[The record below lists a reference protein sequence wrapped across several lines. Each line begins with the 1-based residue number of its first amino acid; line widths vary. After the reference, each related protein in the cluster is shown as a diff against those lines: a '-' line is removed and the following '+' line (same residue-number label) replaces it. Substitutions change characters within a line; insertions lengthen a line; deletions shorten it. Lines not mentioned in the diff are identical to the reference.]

1 MLTSIQEWISRYEH
15 YENTA
20 RRQKPLVEYITFF
33 INTPF
38 FQTLILLTILVNAI
52 TVGDEA
58 RVVSTQIDFNTPN
71 IYHLLNL
78 TYLAIYTLEFS
89 LKCYINPIGYWRT
102 SKNIFDFIILIL
114 SLSQW
119 IIALSELHSDL
130 IWVRVL
136 NALRVL
142 RIVSVVAYSPS
153 LKVVVTA
160 LLRTLQYHVL
170 DILVLLLL
178 VMFVAGVFG
187 NTVFGQDGG
196 NAAFED
202 WGTLGDAFMTLFVV
216 VCGDGWLPYQQRL
229 ENDGYPYSELFVST
243 FFFVGN
249 VIIANLFIGV
259 ICQNIRDATEDEA
272 VERTRKRR
280 AAKAIKKELFL
291 RKQKQDMSH
300 LTHIENK
307 KFQDVIQE
315 LAGTLRH
322 DDYVPMNAII
332 FNLQWLETFVVTLT
346 HKENTMY
353 RCQQLQFAMAETLA
367 EYMDRRLKSRMKNDR

>member
-1 MLTSIQEWISRYEH
+1 MLTSIQEWIHRYEH
-15 YENTA
+15 YENTE
-20 RRQKPLVEYITFF
+20 RRQKPLVEYITFL
-33 INTPF
+33 INTRF

-78 TYLAIYTLEFS
+78 TYLTIYTLEFS
-89 LKCYINPIGYWRT
+89 LKCYINPSDIGEPLKT
-102 SKNIFDFIILIL
+102 SLISSSSSYPYLNGSLL
-114 SLSQW
+114 SLNS
-119 IIALSELHSDL
+119 IPILYGFEFERYAPPSPPSLTPPP
-130 IWVRVL
+130 
-136 NALRVL
+136 ALRVL

-196 NAAFED
+196 NAAFGD

-249 VIIANLFIGV
+249 
-259 ICQNIRDATEDEA
+259 NIRDATEDEA

-291 RKQKQDMSH
+291 RKQETGYESSYP
-300 LTHIENK
+300 IENK

-322 DDYVPMNAII
+322 DDYVPMKPSS

-367 EYMDRRLKSRMKNDR
+367 EYMDRRLSLV